1 MINSNQGFKRH
12 NIFKR
17 IYGKIYVAYRHLCY
31 PESIWYGGS
40 ISRET
45 ALHSVG
51 AGWAKLINNLYDA
64 KPKHVKV
71 WQVKEKFAGL
81 RFYLDSA
88 PEWYYDLIS
97 YYENKSYK
105 ICEQCGE
112 KGKVRDGL
120 GWILT
125 LCDKHYQET
134 INQRNMKR

>member
-1 MINSNQGFKRH
+1 MKRFIRRLQLLW
-12 NIFKR
+12 NR
-17 IYGKIYVAYRHLCY
+17 IRY
-31 PESIWYGGS
+31 PENIWYGGGLK
-40 ISRET
+40 RKT

-88 PEWYYDLIS
+88 PEWYHDLIA
-97 YYENKSYK
+97 YYENQSNK

-112 KGKVRDGL
+112 KVKVRDDL

-134 INQRNMKR
+134 IDQRNMKR